1 MISAC
6 VPTCFCT
13 WHALSAIKGPKS
25 LGQLMHIINVMINI
39 AACCSSWWCPQHS
52 HVLYIGNHYCSRPE
66 MYCWQGAQPQ
76 ILYCQHGSTS
86 VRLVYTVM
94 PAPVA
99 GKKSTEKQGSQ
110 LRGDNKKPIVA
121 MTCHPS
127 GAVTG
132 HLAMTIQC
140 HGRHA
145 APTMR
150 HTDLPLGSIFAN
162 AYICDCNRP
171 EIDLIFYSI

>member
-1 MISAC
+1 MQ
-6 VPTCFCT
+6 
-13 WHALSAIKGPKS
+13 LLMNGRQGP
-25 LGQLMHIINVMINI
+25 
-39 AACCSSWWCPQHS
+39 
-52 HVLYIGNHYCSRPE
+52 
-66 MYCWQGAQPQ
+66 QPQ

-127 GAVTG
+127 GNVPQNVCKAI
-132 HLAMTIQC
+132 LLQ
-140 HGRHA
+140 
-145 APTMR
+145 
-150 HTDLPLGSIFAN
+150 
-162 AYICDCNRP
+162 
-171 EIDLIFYSI
+171 